1 MKVKRFCIFCGLML
15 LLGLPVFSHEI
26 IPLQAEAP
34 VVFCPSANTW
44 AAATV
49 CGDDIILTRK
59 VSSGTGSYSQYLFSD
74 GKEAFTTGSNYDFI
88 FEGRLIAVH
97 NAELKFFEVVYN
109 GEYFAEKPLD
119 DETIQKIFPDA
130 RILKISQFKDNKLT
144 EKKPVFKHEKYLLVN
159 DMEQYFY
166 KYSYKPE
173 KVHKSPVAG
182 LFETSK
188 SGKITFSHFNKD
200 SEAFPKFV
208 IRVKN
213 KFGK

>member
-1 MKVKRFCIFCGLML
+1 MKRFFICCGLML

-26 IPLQAEAP
+26 IPLPSEAP
-34 VVFCPSANTW
+34 VVFCPSDNTW
-44 AAATV
+44 AAAPV
-49 CGDDIILTRK
+49 CVDDIILTRK

-88 FEGRLIAVH
+88 FQGRLIAVH

-109 GEYFAEKPLD
+109 GEYFSEKPLD

-130 RILKISQFKDNKLT
+130 RILKISGFKNGKIT
-144 EKKPVFKHEKYLLVN
+144 IKKHVFKHEKYLLVN
-159 DMEQYFY
+159 DTDQYFY

-173 KVHKSPVAG
+173 KVHRGNVAG

-200 SEAFPKFV
+200 SESFPEFV
-208 IRVKN
+208 ILVKN
-213 KFGK
+213 KFRK